1 MKTKTDNL
9 NKKESFILYNS
20 FYELYFEELTT
31 EEKGILIEAIFLY
44 VKTGE
49 LYSEYIENDRYMRMA
64 FKAIKDVLD
73 RNNEKWNSTREARI
87 KAANARWGKNGEVG
101 DSRTIEMPDDSLLVM
116 KGNLANMPT
125 SYDEYKHRTGI
136 TNYEELRTFNN
147 FCNQHEWCVSLEEM
161 KQEYDAS

>member
-1 MKTKTDNL
+1 MKTDNL

-49 LYSEYIENDRYMRMA
+49 LCSEYIENDRYMRMA

-87 KAANARWGKNGEVG
+87 KAGL
-101 DSRTIEMPDDSLLVM
+101 SQ
-116 KGNLANMPT
+116 
-125 SYDEYKHRTGI
+125 
-136 TNYEELRTFNN
+136 EELSAKLELVPVYICRGSQSRIETGDRTVTDL
-147 FCNQHEWCVSLEEM
+147 EIDAISKILRVSLDYLFGRE
-161 KQEYDAS
+161 